1 MLENFVEVN
10 ERKYTE
16 NQQETIFK
24 IDEQHE
30 VFSGH
35 FPDKP
40 VTPGVVLIDL
50 FKKEAEVFFQQ
61 KLQLIELKNVK
72 FIKPISPQKNSL
84 LSLASSF
91 SEEGEFIKIIGKA
104 FFQKELCTKLTLIL
118 KKV

>member
-10 ERKYTE
+10 ERKSTE

-40 VTPGVVLIDL
+40 VTPGVVLID
-50 FKKEAEVFFQQ
+50 
-61 KLQLIELKNVK
+61 
-72 FIKPISPQKNSL
+72 S
-84 LSLASSF
+84 
-91 SEEGEFIKIIGKA
+91 
-104 FFQKELCTKLTLIL
+104 TLR
-118 KKV
+118 